1 MCVFSGDTLG
11 NPKGTRSTSESVST
25 STDLYESTSVNVREK
40 KIVAGRFT
48 SRMKCLLYC
57 ESNWIPSAT
66 CPHPAAAALAHHHL
80 PSPTGSNV
88 FSWGTA
94 LWARRASSLATR
106 PTVSLPSTSPRLL
119 ITTTVRWR
127 YDCWFIQQRRK
138 TYSIPFFLL
147 FLLKNKITVVV
158 NVDNQPILLQLCDTA
173 GQVRMMKLYFN
184 WGPLSF

>member
-1 MCVFSGDTLG
+1 M
-11 NPKGTRSTSESVST
+11 
-25 STDLYESTSVNVREK
+25 NVKEK

-48 SRMKCLLYC
+48 SRMKCLLYY

-127 YDCWFIQQRRK
+127 YDCWFIHQPRK

-147 FLLKNKITVVV
+147 FVKIKLQWSSTWITSLFCS
-158 NVDNQPILLQLCDTA
+158 NSATQPA
-173 GQVRMMKLYFN
+173 RWEWWNSFN
-184 WGPLSF
+184 WGSLFFLNSDPVW

>member
-1 MCVFSGDTLG
+1 MLE
-11 NPKGTRSTSESVST
+11 R
-25 STDLYESTSVNVREK
+25 

-57 ESNWIPSAT
+57 ESNWIPTAT

-119 ITTTVRWR
+119 ITTTWSSTWITSPFCSNSATQPARTILTICGRSVTITQMSTLSVSASYHQLRLLTSLQGGSLN
-127 YDCWFIQQRRK
+127 YDNIHQIRPW
-138 TYSIPFFLL
+138 FLL
-147 FLLKNKITVVV
+147 ERK
-158 NVDNQPILLQLCDTA
+158 PISELTSRC
-173 GQVRMMKLYFN
+173 
-184 WGPLSF
+184 WSS